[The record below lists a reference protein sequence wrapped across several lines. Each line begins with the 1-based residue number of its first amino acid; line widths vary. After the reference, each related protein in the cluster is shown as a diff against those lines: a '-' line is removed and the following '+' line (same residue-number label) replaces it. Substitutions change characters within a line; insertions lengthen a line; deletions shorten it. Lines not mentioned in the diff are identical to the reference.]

1 MQQRLQKKQLNK
13 SPDLKA
19 KVKPEASLEYLP
31 SFVSMLRLVI
41 LPFFIYS
48 FLSGLTL
55 LGYSLFLFAVIS
67 DFADGYFA
75 KKLQVTS
82 RFGAYYDATVD
93 AVFIIT
99 MFGVFF
105 VSGCYPYWVL
115 LLILF
120 MYAQFILT
128 SFCLKITYDPV
139 GKYYGSLLYGAI
151 GLTLLFSGQAFYDF
165 VTLAIVATTAV
176 SVFSRLSYWLYSRK
190 HKNKDS
196 TQRGL

>member
-1 MQQRLQKKQLNK
+1 VQQRLQKKQLNK
-13 SPDLKA
+13 LPDSKA
-19 KVKPEASLEYLP
+19 KAKAEASLEYLP
-31 SFVSMLRLVI
+31 SLVSVLRLVV
-41 LPFFIYS
+41 LPFFVYS

-105 VSGCYPYWVL
+105 VSGCYPYWVF

-120 MYAQFILT
+120 MFAQFAIT
-128 SFCLKITYDPV
+128 SFSLEVIYDPV

-151 GLTLLFSGQAFYDF
+151 GLTLLFSGQAFYNF
-165 VTLAIVATTAV
+165 VSLILVAV
-176 SVFSRLSYWLYSRK
+176 SAASFFSRLSYLLIFRK
-190 HKNKDS
+190 K
-196 TQRGL
+196 QEGFC

>member
-13 SPDLKA
+13 LPDSKA
-19 KVKPEASLEYLP
+19 KAKPEAPLEYLP
-31 SFVSMLRLVI
+31 SLVSMLRLVI
-41 LPFFIYS
+41 LPFFVYS

-75 KKLQVTS
+75 KKLQVIS

-120 MYAQFILT
+120 MYAQFAMT
-128 SFCLKITYDPV
+128 SFSLEVIYDPV

-151 GLTLLFSGQAFYDF
+151 GLTLLFSGQAFYNF
-165 VTLAIVATTAV
+165 VTLTLVAV
-176 SVFSRLSYWLYSRK
+176 SAASFFSPLSYLLIFRK
-190 HKNKDS
+190 K
-196 TQRGL
+196 QEGFC

>member
-1 MQQRLQKKQLNK
+1 MQNKQLNE
-13 SPDLKA
+13 SLDVTSNTRPKA
-19 KVKPEASLEYLP
+19 RFEYLP
-31 SFVSMLRLVI
+31 SLLSTIRLII
-41 LPFFIYS
+41 LPFLIYS
-48 FLSGLTL
+48 FLSGLNL
-55 LGYSLFLFAVIS
+55 LGYSLFLFAVIT

-82 RFGAYYDATVD
+82 SFGAYYDATVD

-120 MYAQFILT
+120 MYAQFVIT
-128 SFCLKITYDPV
+128 SFSLEVIYDPI

-151 GLTLLFSGQAFYDF
+151 GLTLLFSGEAFYDF
-165 VTLAIVATTAV
+165 VTLTIVAITAA
-176 SVFSRLSYWLYSRK
+176 SFFSRLSYWLCSGK
-190 HKNKDS
+190 HKTDS
-196 TQRGL
+196 VKMC

>member
-1 MQQRLQKKQLNK
+1 VQQRLQKKQLNK
-13 SPDLKA
+13 SPDSKA
-19 KVKPEASLEYLP
+19 KVKPEAPLEYLP
-31 SFVSMLRLVI
+31 SLVSMLRLVI
-41 LPFFIYS
+41 LPFFVYS

-93 AVFIIT
+93 AVFILT

-105 VSGCYPYWVL
+105 VSGFYPYWVL
-115 LLILF
+115 LLIIF
-120 MYAQFILT
+120 MYAQFAIT
-128 SFCLKITYDPV
+128 SFSLGVIYDPV

-151 GLTLLFSGQAFYDF
+151 GLTLLFSGQAFYNF
-165 VTLAIVATTAV
+165 VTLTLVAV
-176 SVFSRLSYWLYSRK
+176 SAASFFSRLSYCLYSV
-190 HKNKDS
+190 KNKKDS
-196 TQRGL
+196 VKR

>member
-1 MQQRLQKKQLNK
+1 VQQRLQKKQLNK
-13 SPDLKA
+13 SPDSKA
-19 KVKPEASLEYLP
+19 KAKAEAPLEYLP
-31 SFVSMLRLVI
+31 SLVSMLRLVI

-55 LGYSLFLFAVIS
+55 LGCSLFLFAVIS

-120 MYAQFILT
+120 MYAQFAMT
-128 SFCLKITYDPV
+128 SFSLEVIYDPV

-151 GLTLLFSGQAFYDF
+151 GLTLLFSGQAFYNF
-165 VTLAIVATTAV
+165 VTLTLVAV
-176 SVFSRLSYWLYSRK
+176 SAASFFSRLSYLLIFRK
-190 HKNKDS
+190 K
-196 TQRGL
+196 QEGLC

>member
-1 MQQRLQKKQLNK
+1 VQQRLQKKQLNK
-13 SPDLKA
+13 SLDAKA
-19 KVKPEASLEYLP
+19 KAKPEARLEYLP
-31 SFVSMLRLVI
+31 SVLSMLRLSI
-41 LPFFIYS
+41 LPFFVYS

-55 LGYSLFLFAVIS
+55 LGYSLFLFAVIT

-82 RFGAYYDATVD
+82 RFGAYYDVTID
-93 AVFIIT
+93 TLFIIT

-105 VSGCYPYWVL
+105 LSGCYPYWVL

>member
-31 SFVSMLRLVI
+31 SLVSMLRLVI

-105 VSGCYPYWVL
+105 VSGFYPYWVL

-120 MYAQFILT
+120 MYAQFAIT
-128 SFCLKITYDPV
+128 SFSLEVIYDPV

-151 GLTLLFSGQAFYDF
+151 GLTLLFSGQAFYNF
-165 VTLAIVATTAV
+165 VTLTLVAV
-176 SVFSRLSYWLYSRK
+176 SAASFFSRLSYCLYSG
-190 HKNKDS
+190 KNKKDS
-196 TQRGL
+196 VKR

>member
-1 MQQRLQKKQLNK
+1 VQQRLQKKQLDK

-31 SFVSMLRLVI
+31 SLVSMLRLVI

-82 RFGAYYDATVD
+82 RFGAYYDAAVD

-120 MYAQFILT
+120 MYAQFAIT
-128 SFCLKITYDPV
+128 SFSLEVIYDPV
-139 GKYYGSLLYGAI
+139 GKYYGSMLYGAI
-151 GLTLLFSGQAFYDF
+151 GLMLLFSGQAFYNF
-165 VTLAIVATTAV
+165 VTLTLVAV
-176 SVFSRLSYWLYSRK
+176 SAASFFSRLSYCLYLG
-190 HKNKDS
+190 KNKKKDS
-196 TQRGL
+196 VKR

>member
-13 SPDLKA
+13 SPDSKA
-19 KVKPEASLEYLP
+19 KAKPEAPLEYLP
-31 SFVSMLRLVI
+31 SLVSMLRLVI
-41 LPFFIYS
+41 LPFFVYS

-67 DFADGYFA
+67 DFADGYLA
-75 KKLQVTS
+75 KKLQVHS
-82 RFGAYYDATVD
+82 RFGAYYLT
-93 AVFIIT
+93 
-99 MFGVFF
+99 
-105 VSGCYPYWVL
+105 GCYPYWVL

-151 GLTLLFSGQAFYDF
+151 GLTLLFSGQALYDF
-165 VTLAIVATTAV
+165 VTLAIVATTAL
-176 SVFSRLSYWLYSRK
+176 SFFSRLFYWLFSGK
-190 HKNKDS
+190 H
-196 TQRGL
+196 TRAL

>member
-1 MQQRLQKKQLNK
+1 VQQRLQKKQLNK

-31 SFVSMLRLVI
+31 SLVSMLRLVI

-105 VSGCYPYWVL
+105 VSGFYPYWVL

-120 MYAQFILT
+120 MYAQFAIS
-128 SFCLKITYDPV
+128 SFSLEVIYDPV

-151 GLTLLFSGQAFYDF
+151 GLTLLFSGQAFYNF
-165 VTLAIVATTAV
+165 VTLTLVAV
-176 SVFSRLSYWLYSRK
+176 SAASFFSRLSYCLYSG
-190 HKNKDS
+190 KNKKDS
-196 TQRGL
+196 VKR

>member
-31 SFVSMLRLVI
+31 SLVSMLRLVI

-105 VSGCYPYWVL
+105 VSGYYPYWVL

-120 MYAQFILT
+120 MYAQFAIT
-128 SFCLKITYDPV
+128 SFSLEVIYDPV

-151 GLTLLFSGQAFYDF
+151 GLTLLFSGQAFYNF
-165 VTLAIVATTAV
+165 VTLTLVAV
-176 SVFSRLSYWLYSRK
+176 SAASFFSRLSYCLYSG
-190 HKNKDS
+190 KNKKDS
-196 TQRGL
+196 VKR

>member
-13 SPDLKA
+13 SPDSKA
-19 KVKPEASLEYLP
+19 KAKPEAPLEYLP
-31 SFVSMLRLVI
+31 SLVSMLRLVI
-41 LPFFIYS
+41 LPFFVYS

-82 RFGAYYDATVD
+82 SFGAYYDSTVD
-93 AVFIIT
+93 GVFIIT

-105 VSGCYPYWVL
+105 LSGCYPYWVL

-120 MYAQFILT
+120 MYAQFAMT
-128 SFCLKITYDPV
+128 SFSLEVIYDPV

-151 GLTLLFSGQAFYDF
+151 GLTLLFSGQAFYNF
-165 VTLAIVATTAV
+165 VTLTLVAV
-176 SVFSRLSYWLYSRK
+176 SAASFFSRLSYLFIFRK
-190 HKNKDS
+190 K
-196 TQRGL
+196 QEGFC

>member
-1 MQQRLQKKQLNK
+1 VQQRLQNKQLNK
-13 SPDLKA
+13 SLDTTANTKS
-19 KVKPEASLEYLP
+19 EARLEYLP
-31 SFVSMLRLVI
+31 SLVSMLRLII
-41 LPFFIYS
+41 LPFLVCS

-55 LGYSLFLFAVIS
+55 LGYFLFLFAVLT

-82 RFGAYYDATVD
+82 SFGAYYDATVD
-93 AVFIIT
+93 ALLIMT

-120 MYAQFILT
+120 MYAQFVIT
-128 SFCLKITYDPV
+128 SLILKITYDPI

-165 VTLAIVATTAV
+165 VTSTIVAVTAV
-176 SVFSRLSYWLYSRK
+176 SFFSRLSYGLHSGK
-190 HKNKDS
+190 HKKTDS
-196 TQRGL
+196 VERGR

>member
-1 MQQRLQKKQLNK
+1 VQQRLQKKQLNK

-31 SFVSMLRLVI
+31 SLVSMLRLVI

-105 VSGCYPYWVL
+105 VSGYYPYWVL

-120 MYAQFILT
+120 MYAQFAIT
-128 SFCLKITYDPV
+128 SFSLEVIYDPV

-151 GLTLLFSGQAFYDF
+151 GLTLLFSGQAFYNF
-165 VTLAIVATTAV
+165 VTLTLVAV
-176 SVFSRLSYWLYSRK
+176 SAASFFSRLSYCLYSG
-190 HKNKDS
+190 KNKKDS
-196 TQRGL
+196 VKR